1 MNQRLYMKSE
11 TLKLLQENVCITLQ
25 DLDVVISV
33 SIVQELR
40 SAIDKRNLRTLK
52 SFCTAMETTNL
63 GQKKWDWRES
73 LLSIYLAED

>member
-11 TLKLLQENVCITLQ
+11 TLKLLQENVSITLQ

-40 SAIDKRNLRTLK
+40 LATDK
-52 SFCTAMETTNL
+52 
-63 GQKKWDWRES
+63 
-73 LLSIYLAED
+73 